1 MDFNPCMKHQVVRK
15 TVREFA
21 ENEIGP
27 HAASLDREG
36 RFPTEIIVASS
47 KPEALGKEEVKPG
60 NLLLL
65 PNG

>member
-1 MDFNPCMKHQVVRK
+1 MVEK
-15 TVREFA
+15 TQIRWYKKICKRL
-21 ENEIGP
+21 N
-27 HAASLDREG
+27 L
-36 RFPTEIIVASS
+36 IIVASN